1 MQKKLQL
8 IALLNAIGL
17 VLLIAFV
24 SVGTV
29 TLRARLTPDKKKWS
43 REPLPG
49 PLVTIGDQIY
59 NLGDHDRYLKATIV
73 LEVDTGE
80 KDHPK
85 KQKEIDLVLE
95 ELKKR
100 DAKLRDII
108 IREINGWS
116 FVNLNSP
123 EGKLRLKKTILDRIN
138 EELSQ
143 GELKRVMITE
153 FALQ

>member
-8 IALLNAIGL
+8 IVVLNMIGL
-17 VLLIAFV
+17 ILLLAFV
-24 SVGTV
+24 AVGTV
-29 TLRARLTPDKKKWS
+29 TLRARLMPDKKKWP

-49 PLVTIGDQIY
+49 PMVTIGDQIY

-73 LEVDTGE
+73 LEVDTG
-80 KDHPK
+80 DRAHPK
-85 KQKEIDLVLE
+85 KKKEVELVLE

-138 EELSQ
+138 EELSL

-153 FALQ
+153 FAVQ